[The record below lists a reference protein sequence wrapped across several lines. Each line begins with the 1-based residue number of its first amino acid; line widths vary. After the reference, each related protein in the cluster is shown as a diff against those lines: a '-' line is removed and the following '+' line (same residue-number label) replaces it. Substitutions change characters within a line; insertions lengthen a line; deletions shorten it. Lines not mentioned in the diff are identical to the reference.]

1 MSDCAHS
8 SSSDPVL
15 HAQIDALRID
25 GDVVRE
31 NPAAEAAEDARDNRA
46 DLAGADDPDRAAV
59 HVEPEQSVQR
69 KVAFAHARVRAMN
82 LPVEAQHHRDRVFG
96 HGMR

>member
-1 MSDCAHS
+1 M
-8 SSSDPVL
+8 
-15 HAQIDALRID
+15 HAELGALRID

-31 NPAAEAAEDARDNRA
+31 NPAAEAAEDARDDRP
-46 DLAGADDPDRAAV
+46 DLAGADDAHGAAV
-59 HVEPEQSVQR
+59 HVEPEQAVER
-69 KVAFAHARVRAMN
+69 EVALAHARVRAVD